1 MSDSVRELH
10 DSSVGMVLRTADS
23 HDAERKTYRICDR
36 RFMADI
42 EQLKALRSYM
52 IRQAKSSSAWA
63 TELGELNLL
72 YYHEEGRFPTSDEWR
87 DFEHR
92 SDELYRNLT
101 EQDRRRFLYGQ
112 IPPSVIRTAI
122 ILGFVALAS
131 LVIAFAGP
139 FVASLLGV
147 ASIGAQTVAV
157 TAVLFAFMSFLSFL
171 AWVAALGGIGSIAF
185 IGMNALAVQEDA
197 TFDITDT
204 KLIALRVVLGALFG
218 VVLTL
223 PFGYGPFVE
232 FIKELHS
239 PSPIVSDQLA
249 LKSLLLLLPFVLGFS
264 TSLVIMILNQF
275 VEAVQ
280 TFFGK
285 KTGSASAAGPAPV
298 ARPPE
303 GGGRPPIR
311 AN

>member
-1 MSDSVRELH
+1 MSDSVREL
-10 DSSVGMVLRTADS
+10 RTADS
-23 HDAERKTYRICDR
+23 TDAERKTYLICDR

-52 IRQAKSSSAWA
+52 IRQAKSTNSWA

-72 YYHEEGRFPTSDEWR
+72 VYHEAGRFPTSDEWR
-87 DFEHR
+87 DFEQR

-112 IPPSVIRTAI
+112 IPPSVIRTAVN
-122 ILGFVALAS
+122 LGFVALVS
-131 LVIAFAGP
+131 LVVAFVGP
-139 FVASLLGV
+139 YIEALLGLTGNDPQMV
-147 ASIGAQTVAV
+147 AIAAV
-157 TAVLFAFMSFLSFL
+157 YLSFLSFFSFL

-232 FIKELHS
+232 FIKELQS
-239 PSPIVSDQLA
+239 PPKIVSDQLA

-285 KTGSASAAGPAPV
+285 KTGSASAAGTAPT
-298 ARPPE
+298 ARAPDGERRPP
-303 GGGRPPIR
+303 PR